1 MLTLWADCPLCY
13 QKKQKT
19 NEFCKNVSR
28 ILIQN
33 FKITLKKLIGTYSNA
48 NHATFPFRC
57 VHITDIGI
65 GYISTMLALHTLYLR
80 WCTQIRDFGLQHIC
94 GMRSMQILSLAGTC
108 QTVQNSYYQ
117 DSHSCFHVKKE
128 FMNSLKLIKRR
139 YLRILDLI
147 LEP

>member
-1 MLTLWADCPLCY
+1 M
-13 QKKQKT
+13 
-19 NEFCKNVSR
+19 
-28 ILIQN
+28 
-33 FKITLKKLIGTYSNA
+33 IGIFSNA

-128 FMNSLKLIKRR
+128 FMNSLKLIKRMYAFCTNILKTNA
-139 YLRILDLI
+139 YLLLGFVTFFLLI
-147 LEP
+147 MRTIQNSFHIEKLGGTHYKN